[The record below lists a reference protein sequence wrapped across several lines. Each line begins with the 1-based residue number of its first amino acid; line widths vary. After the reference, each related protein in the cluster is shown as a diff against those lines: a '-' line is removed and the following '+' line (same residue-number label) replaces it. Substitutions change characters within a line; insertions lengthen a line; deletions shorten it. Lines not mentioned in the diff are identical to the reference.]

1 MRYTR
6 LFSLAVVSVIVVSL
20 TASASACGSVC
31 GDSAP
36 GHGDSCSGTATCGQ
50 TCGTFWECTGGTWQ
64 VGVADCLNPWSP
76 EPLDAGNDGD
86 DGDADTGS
94 DADADAACDAQGD
107 ADAAPTQL
115 Q

>member
-20 TASASACGSVC
+20 TGSACGSVC

-36 GHGDSCSGTATCGQ
+36 GQGDSCSGTATCGQ
-50 TCGTFWECTGGTWQ
+50 TCGTFWECKGGTWQ
-64 VGVADCLNPWSP
+64 VGVADCFNPWSP
-76 EPLDAGNDGD
+76 EPLDAGN

-107 ADAAPTQL
+107 ADAAPTRL